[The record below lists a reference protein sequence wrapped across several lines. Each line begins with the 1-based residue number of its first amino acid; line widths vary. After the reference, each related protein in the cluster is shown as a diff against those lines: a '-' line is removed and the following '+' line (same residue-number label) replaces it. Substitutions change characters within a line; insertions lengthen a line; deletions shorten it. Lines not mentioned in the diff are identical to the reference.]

1 MEFFMK
7 ETIFQVIS
15 VILEYVAEYSIRIVL
30 AGLVLIVGFKF
41 SSYLSK
47 RYPKFKGEKRIPPE
61 AASFIKSAINIVGKI
76 IIIITAIAIVGIPV
90 ASVITVLAS
99 CGVAIGLAIQ
109 GSLSNVASGIIIV
122 FTRPFKINDI
132 ITVGGATGVV
142 KSIDLFYT
150 RLVSGDNKEILIPNG
165 QMMNSQIENI
175 TAFDYRR
182 IDLVF
187 SAGYECDTETV
198 KKIIMETARS
208 TPNVITEAIGET
220 SEPFVAVNAQADSSV
235 DYLLRVWC
243 RKEYFFTVSC
253 DLKENMMKAF
263 DANNISIPYPQLDLH
278 VVEK

>member
-1 MEFFMK
+1 MEFVRR

-30 AGLVLIVGFKF
+30 AGLVLIAGFKF

-61 AASFIKSAINIVGKI
+61 AASFIKSAINILGKI